1 MNKSELIKL
10 IHSNT
15 NLSLQESK
23 DLTKVILD
31 GFKKDLAS
39 GKGIKFSGVCSL
51 TPVLRQGRF
60 YYPPS
65 HNNKPLYVSDRYKY
79 KLYVSKGLLIKL
91 NSNSKF
97 SFR

>member
-1 MNKSELIKL
+1 MNKTELIKL

-15 NLSLQESK
+15 NLSLEES
-23 DLTKVILD
+23 
-31 GFKKDLAS
+31 KDLAS

-65 HNNKPLYVSDRYKY
+65 HNNKPLYVSNRYKY